1 MQTLDIVP
9 DEKAKQ
15 KAGDGT
21 KRTTI
26 EGHPMN
32 QKVIQEFTS
41 AVERLQ
47 AAAESLEKAAA
58 NRQFAQ
64 LRESVDRLA
73 EQVRQA
79 QIGEVIC

>member
-1 MQTLDIVP
+1 
-9 DEKAKQ
+9 
-15 KAGDGT
+15 
-21 KRTTI
+21 
-26 EGHPMN
+26 MN
-32 QKVIQEFTS
+32 QKVVQEFTS

-58 NRQFAQ
+58 TRQFAQ
-64 LRESVDRLA
+64 MKQSVDRLA